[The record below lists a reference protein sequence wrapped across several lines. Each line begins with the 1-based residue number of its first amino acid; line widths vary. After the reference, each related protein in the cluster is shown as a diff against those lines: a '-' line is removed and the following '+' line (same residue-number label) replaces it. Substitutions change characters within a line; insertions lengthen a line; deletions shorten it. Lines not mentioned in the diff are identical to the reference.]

1 MALRSLLHGVMVAL
15 VASLTLGP
23 PARAAAATTEPK
35 DSEETMESKE
45 DFSLTHRKE
54 LYRQGRLSH
63 GKAILYNT
71 VPGLGNF
78 YANQYVLGGVALSLM
93 GFVAVLVPF
102 GLVTDQPTF
111 TWFGAGLAGFAYAGS
126 VTTSIVGV
134 STYNRR
140 LRESLRL
147 DEHGDHSAFLRD
159 LPQSRQI
166 TLVDLRF

>member
-1 MALRSLLHGVMVAL
+1 MVAL
-15 VASLTLGP
+15 VSSLALGT
-23 PARAAAATTEPK
+23 PARAAAATTESKPI
-35 DSEETMESKE
+35 EESVESTE

-54 LYRQGRLSH
+54 LYRQGRLSY
-63 GKAILYNT
+63 GKAILFNT

-93 GFVAVLVPF
+93 GFVAVLIPF

-111 TWFGAGLAGFAYAGS
+111 TWFGVGVAGFAYTGS
-126 VTTSIVGV
+126 VTTSIFGV

-147 DEHGDHSAFLRD
+147 DEDGDHSAFLRD